1 VPVQGLRIGYACINT
16 RLPSPARTLRLANAT
31 PDRLREIV
39 AANLDAL
46 ADVLRWNAEN
56 GIRVFRVTSNLV
68 PFASHPVNTLAW
80 WDEFGERFAE
90 LGTIVAREEMRL
102 SMHPGQH
109 TVLSSARA
117 EVVEA
122 SIAELVYHDRV
133 LDLLGLDSSHKVVV
147 HVGSGARGS
156 AAGDRFVQTVEVLP
170 PGPRSRLVVE
180 NDERW
185 PLEDVLALAREASL
199 PVVLD
204 VFHHELAPSFPEL
217 GVRDLVERAA
227 PTWRRG
233 DGRQEV
239 HFSTQAAG
247 RRPGAHAEALDLDA
261 FALFAAEVGDL
272 PLDCVLEV
280 KDKERS
286 ALGARPVLESV
297 GRGGAA
303 T

>member
-1 VPVQGLRIGYACINT
+1 MPVQRLRIGYACINT
-16 RLPSPARTLRLANAT
+16 RLPSPARTLRLASVT
-31 PDRLREIV
+31 PDRLREIT

-46 ADVLRWNAEN
+46 EDVLRWNAEN
-56 GIRVFRVTSNLV
+56 DIQVFRLTSNLV

-80 WDEFGERFAE
+80 WDELGERFAE
-90 LGTIVAREEMRL
+90 LGEIVARAGMRI

-122 SIAELVYHDRV
+122 SIAELAYHDRI
-133 LDLLGLDSSHKVVV
+133 LELLGLDASHKVVI
-147 HVGSGARGS
+147 HVGSGAPGS
-156 AAGDRFVQTVEVLP
+156 AAGDRFVEGVEQLP
-170 PGPRSRLVVE
+170 PGPRGRLVVE

-185 PLEDVLALAREASL
+185 PLQSVLDLADRASL

-204 VFHHELAPSFPEL
+204 VFHHELAPSFPGL
-217 GVRDLVERAA
+217 TTRDLVERAA
-227 PTWRRG
+227 QTWRPS

-239 HFSTQAAG
+239 HFSTQAEG
-247 RRPGAHAEALDLDA
+247 RRPGAHAETVDLDA
-261 FALFAAEVGDL
+261 FAMFAGDVGDL

-286 ALGARPVLESV
+286 VLRARRALEVARERSS
-297 GRGGAA
+297 G
-303 T
+303 

>member
-16 RLPSPARTLRLANAT
+16 RLPSSARTLRLASVT
-31 PDRLREIV
+31 PDRLREIT

-46 ADVLRWNAEN
+46 EDVLRWNAEN
-56 GIRVFRVTSNLV
+56 DIQVFRLTSNLV
-68 PFASHPVNTLAW
+68 PFASHPANTLAA
-80 WDEFGERFAE
+80 G
-90 LGTIVAREEMRL
+90 MRI

-109 TVLSSARA
+109 TVLSSTRG

-147 HVGSGARGS
+147 HVGSGAPGS
-156 AAGDRFVQTVEVLP
+156 AAADRFAEGVAQLP
-170 PGPRSRLVVE
+170 PGARRRLVVE

-185 PLEDVLALAREASL
+185 PLRDVLDLAERASL

-204 VFHHELAPSFPEL
+204 VFHHELAPSFPGL
-217 GVRDLVERAA
+217 TARDLVERAA
-227 PTWRRG
+227 QTWRRD
-233 DGRQEV
+233 DGRQEI
-239 HFSTQAAG
+239 HFSTQAEG
-247 RRPGAHAEALDLDA
+247 RRPGAHAETVDLDA
-261 FALFAAEVGDL
+261 FALFARDVGDL

-286 ALGARPVLESV
+286 VLRARPVLEASRE
-297 GRGGAA
+297 GRASR
-303 T
+303 

>member
-16 RLPSPARTLRLANAT
+16 RLPSSARTLRLASVT
-31 PDRLREIV
+31 PDRLREIT

-46 ADVLRWNAEN
+46 EDVLRWNAEN
-56 GIRVFRVTSNLV
+56 DIQVFRLTSNLV
-68 PFASHPVNTLAW
+68 PFASHPANTLAW
-80 WDEFGERFAE
+80 WDEVGERFAE
-90 LGTIVAREEMRL
+90 LGDIVARAGMRI

-109 TVLSSARA
+109 TVLSSTRG

-147 HVGSGARGS
+147 HVGSGAPGS
-156 AAGDRFVQTVEVLP
+156 AAADRFAEGVAQLP
-170 PGPRSRLVVE
+170 PGARRRLVVE

-185 PLEDVLALAREASL
+185 PLRDVLDLAERASL

-204 VFHHELAPSFPEL
+204 VFHHELAPSFPGL
-217 GVRDLVERAA
+217 TARDLVERAA
-227 PTWRRG
+227 QTWRRD
-233 DGRQEV
+233 DGRQEI
-239 HFSTQAAG
+239 HFSTQAEG
-247 RRPGAHAEALDLDA
+247 RRPGAHAETVDLDA
-261 FALFAAEVGDL
+261 FALFARDVGDL

-286 ALGARPVLESV
+286 VLRARPVLEASRE
-297 GRGGAA
+297 GRASR
-303 T
+303 